1 MNMIA
6 LNTTTQLR
14 QAKRSTVKVKAPM
27 ATKSNI
33 DVKPAASAK
42 HSDHQSGTAKRLVS
56 TKSLSREEWLQ
67 FRKQGIGSSDA
78 AAACGI
84 HPYLSM
90 LELWMIK
97 TGRMTSNIDQ
107 SIEGYSPLYWGNTLE
122 PMVAKYYQEHTG
134 NKVRR
139 VNAILQHPDPDNH
152 FMLANLDY
160 AITGSDEVQILECKT
175 AGEHGVKLW
184 RHGVPLYVTCQVQHQ
199 LAVTGKSAAH
209 ICVLLCGHEAKIYKV
224 ERDERLIAS
233 ITEHE
238 RLFWQYVET
247 DTPPTPDH
255 SESAARALKQL
266 YPKPEPSSK
275 VNLTDDN
282 GANKLFDKLL
292 SYRASIQEIEER
304 HDQVKHQLQTLIADN
319 EIAVF
324 EKGAISWK
332 RSKDSTT
339 LDSKALLKA
348 KPELLKQFSKTRQG
362 SRRFVILNDNQASTH
377 STINKTIESIQYTQ
391 TAHKAHL

>member
-6 LNTTTQLR
+6 LNNTTTTQPRL
-14 QAKRSTVKVKAPM
+14 KRATVKNKVPLNARHNNEELPKVEGK
-27 ATKSNI
+27 T
-33 DVKPAASAK
+33 VKPSAN
-42 HSDHQSGTAKRLVS
+42 QSSTPKRLVN
-56 TKSLSREEWLQ
+56 TKNLSREVWLQ

-97 TGRMTSNIDQ
+97 TGRMESSIDE
-107 SIEGYSPLYWGNTLE
+107 SLEGYSPLYWGNTLE

-160 AITGSDEVQILECKT
+160 AITSSDEAQILECKT
-175 AGEHGVKLW
+175 TGEHGAKLW
-184 RHGVPLYVTCQVQHQ
+184 KHGVPLYVTCQVQHQ
-199 LAVTGKSAAH
+199 LAVTGKQAAH

-224 ERDERLIAS
+224 ERDERLIES
-233 ITEHE
+233 VIEHE
-238 RLFWQYVET
+238 RLFWQYVQT
-247 DTPPTPDH
+247 DTPPSPDH

-266 YPKPEPSSK
+266 YPTPKPSSK
-275 VNLTDDN
+275 VDLREDD
-282 GANKLFDKLL
+282 GANKLFEQLL
-292 SYRASIQEIEER
+292 SYRDYMQELEQR

-332 RSKDSTT
+332 RSKDSTS
-339 LDSKALLKA
+339 LDSKALTKA
-348 KPELLKQFSKTRQG
+348 HPELLEQFSKTRQG
-362 SRRFVILNDNQASTH
+362 SRRFVILNEN
-377 STINKTIESIQYTQ
+377 
-391 TAHKAHL
+391 

>member
-1 MNMIA
+1 METIA
-6 LNTTTQLR
+6 LNNTAQTRRRKRKALQARHTKPTAKINAKKIQPTEKNTT
-14 QAKRSTVKVKAPM
+14 KKDKVVK
-27 ATKSNI
+27 T
-33 DVKPAASAK
+33 
-42 HSDHQSGTAKRLVS
+42 TAKRLVN
-56 TKSLSREEWLQ
+56 TKHLSRDKWLEI
-67 FRKQGIGSSDA
+67 RKQGIGSSDA

-97 TGRMTSNIDQ
+97 TGRMESNLDEG
-107 SIEGYSPLYWGNTLE
+107 IEGYSPLYWGNTLE

-139 VNAILQHPDPDNH
+139 VNAILQHPDPEQH

-175 AGEHGVKLW
+175 TGEHGAKLW
-184 RHGVPLYVTCQVQHQ
+184 KHGVPLYVTCQVQHQ
-199 LAVTGKSAAH
+199 LAVTGKQAAH

-233 ITEHE
+233 IMEHE

-266 YPKPEPSSK
+266 YPKPASK
-275 VNLTDDN
+275 IDFSEDA
-282 GANKLFDKLL
+282 GANKLFTKLL
-292 SYRASIQEIEER
+292 NHRDSMSELQKQ
-304 HDQVKHQLQTLIADN
+304 HDQIKHQLQSLIQDN
-319 EIAVF
+319 EVAVF
-324 EKGAISWK
+324 DKGAISWK
-332 RSKDSTT
+332 RSKDSVS
-339 LDSKALLKA
+339 LDSKAVTKA
-348 KPELLKQFSKTRQG
+348 HPELMDKFSKTRQG
-362 SRRFVILNDNQASTH
+362 SRRFVILNDN
-377 STINKTIESIQYTQ
+377 
-391 TAHKAHL
+391 

>member
-6 LNTTTQLR
+6 LNNTTTTQPRL
-14 QAKRSTVKVKAPM
+14 KRATVKNKTPLNARHNSEELPKVEGKTVKA
-27 ATKSNI
+27 
-33 DVKPAASAK
+33 SAN
-42 HSDHQSGTAKRLVS
+42 QSITAKRLVN
-56 TKSLSREEWLQ
+56 TKSLSREDWLQ

-97 TGRMTSNIDQ
+97 TGRMESSIDE
-107 SIEGYSPLYWGNTLE
+107 SLEGYSPLYWGNSLE

-139 VNAILQHPDPDNH
+139 VNAILQHPDPDKH

-160 AITGSDEVQILECKT
+160 AITGSDEAQILECKT
-175 AGEHGVKLW
+175 AGEHGAKLW
-184 RHGVPLYVTCQVQHQ
+184 KHGVPLYVTCQVQHQ
-199 LAVTGKSAAH
+199 LAVTGKTAAH

-224 ERDERLIAS
+224 ERDERLIES
-233 ITEHE
+233 IMEHE

-266 YPKPEPSSK
+266 YPTPKPSSK
-275 VNLTDDN
+275 VDLRDDD
-282 GANKLFDKLL
+282 GANKLFEQLL
-292 SYRASIQEIEER
+292 SYRDYMQELEQR
-304 HDQVKHQLQTLIADN
+304 HDQVKHQLQSLIQDN
-319 EIAVF
+319 EVAVF

-332 RSKDSTT
+332 RSKDSVS
-339 LDSKALLKA
+339 LDSKAVIKA
-348 KPELLKQFSKTRQG
+348 HPELLERFSKTRQG
-362 SRRFVILNDNQASTH
+362 SRRFVILND
-377 STINKTIESIQYTQ
+377 
-391 TAHKAHL
+391 

>member
-6 LNTTTQLR
+6 LNTNTQPR
-14 QAKRSTVKVKAPM
+14 QAKRAIAKIK
-27 ATKSNI
+27 
-33 DVKPAASAK
+33 AK
-42 HSDHQSGTAKRLVS
+42 HSIEDMPTLKVQNKTVKPSASQTTTAKRLVN
-56 TKSLSREEWLQ
+56 TKDLSREDWLQ
-67 FRKQGIGSSDA
+67 VRKQGIGSSDA

-97 TGRMTSNIDQ
+97 TGRMSSDIDASNNNG
-107 SIEGYSPLYWGNTLE
+107 IEGYSPLYWGNTLE

-139 VNAILQHPDPDNH
+139 VNAILQHPDPDKA

-175 AGEHGVKLW
+175 AGEHGAKLW
-184 RHGVPLYVTCQVQHQ
+184 KHGVPLYVTCQVQHQ
-199 LAVTGKSAAH
+199 LAVTGKQAAH

-224 ERDERLIAS
+224 KRDERLIAS
-233 ITEHE
+233 IMEHE
-238 RLFWQYVET
+238 RLFWQYVQT

-266 YPKPEPSSK
+266 YPTPKPSSK
-275 VNLTDDN
+275 VDLRDDD
-282 GANKLFDKLL
+282 GANKLFEQLL
-292 SYRASIQEIEER
+292 SYREYMQELGQR
-304 HDQVKHQLQTLIADN
+304 HDQVKHQLQSLIQDN
-319 EIAVF
+319 EVAVF

-332 RSKDSTT
+332 RSKDSVS
-339 LDSKALLKA
+339 LDTKAVIKA
-348 KPELLKQFSKTRQG
+348 HPELLTQFSKTRQG
-362 SRRFVILNDNQASTH
+362 SRRFVVLTD
-377 STINKTIESIQYTQ
+377 
-391 TAHKAHL
+391 

>member
-6 LNTTTQLR
+6 LNNTNTTQPR
-14 QAKRSTVKVKAPM
+14 AKRVTVKSKASIKARHNSEELPTTKIEGKTVK
-27 ATKSNI
+27 S
-33 DVKPAASAK
+33 SAI
-42 HSDHQSGTAKRLVS
+42 QSSTPKRLVN
-56 TKSLSREEWLQ
+56 TKNLSREDWLQ

-97 TGRMTSNIDQ
+97 TGRMESSIDERL
-107 SIEGYSPLYWGNTLE
+107 EGYSPLYWGNTLE

-139 VNAILQHPDPDNH
+139 VNAILQHPDSDKH

-160 AITGSDEVQILECKT
+160 AITGCTEAQILECKT
-175 AGEHGVKLW
+175 AGEHGAKLW
-184 RHGVPLYVTCQVQHQ
+184 KHGVPLYVTCQVQHQ
-199 LAVTGKSAAH
+199 LAVTGKTAAH

-233 ITEHE
+233 IIEHE

-255 SESAARALKQL
+255 SESAARALKLL
-266 YPKPEPSSK
+266 YPTPDPSSK
-275 VNLTDDN
+275 VDLREDD
-282 GANKLFDKLL
+282 GANKLFEQLL
-292 SYRASIQEIEER
+292 SYRDYMQELEQR
-304 HDQVKHQLQTLIADN
+304 HDQVKHQLQTLIQNN
-319 EIAVF
+319 EVAVF
-324 EKGAISWK
+324 DKGAISWK
-332 RSKDSTT
+332 RSKDSVS
-339 LDSKALLKA
+339 LDTKAVIKTH
-348 KPELLKQFSKTRQG
+348 PELMEKFSKTRQG
-362 SRRFVILNDNQASTH
+362 SRRFVVLNDG
-377 STINKTIESIQYTQ
+377 
-391 TAHKAHL
+391 

>member
-6 LNTTTQLR
+6 LNNTTTQPR
-14 QAKRSTVKVKAPM
+14 VKRVTVKSKASIKARHNSAELPTTKIEGKTVK
-27 ATKSNI
+27 S
-33 DVKPAASAK
+33 SAI
-42 HSDHQSGTAKRLVS
+42 QSSTPKRLVN
-56 TKSLSREEWLQ
+56 TKSLSREEWLAV
-67 FRKQGIGSSDA
+67 RKQGIGSSDA

-97 TGRMTSNIDQ
+97 TGRMESSIDE
-107 SIEGYSPLYWGNTLE
+107 SLEGYSPLYWGNTLE

-139 VNAILQHPDPDNH
+139 VNAILQHPDPDKH

-160 AITGSDEVQILECKT
+160 SVVGSDKIQILECKT
-175 AGEHGVKLW
+175 AGEHGAKLW
-184 RHGVPLYVTCQVQHQ
+184 KHGVPLYVTCQVQHQ
-199 LAVTGKSAAH
+199 LAVTGKTAAH

-224 ERDERLIAS
+224 ERDERLIES
-233 ITEHE
+233 IIEHE
-238 RLFWQYVET
+238 RLFWQYVAT

-266 YPKPEPSSK
+266 YPNPKPSSK
-275 VNLTDDN
+275 VDLRDDD
-282 GANKLFDKLL
+282 GANKLFEQLL
-292 SYRASIQEIEER
+292 SYRDYMQELEQR

-319 EIAVF
+319 EVAVF

-332 RSKDSTT
+332 RSKDSVG
-339 LDSKALLKA
+339 LDSKAVIKA
-348 KPELLKQFSKTRQG
+348 YPELLAKFSKTRQG
-362 SRRFVILNDNQASTH
+362 SRRFVILN
-377 STINKTIESIQYTQ
+377 E
-391 TAHKAHL
+391 

>member
-1 MNMIA
+1 MNIIA
-6 LNTTTQLR
+6 LNNTTTTQPRL
-14 QAKRSTVKVKAPM
+14 KRATVKGKASRTAKPE
-27 ATKSNI
+27 TKG
-33 DVKPAASAK
+33 KPAELTLKQNETVGRPTQANTST
-42 HSDHQSGTAKRLVS
+42 TAKRLIN
-56 TKSLSREEWLQ
+56 TKSLSREDWLQ
-67 FRKQGIGSSDA
+67 VRKQGIGSSDA

-97 TGRMTSNIDQ
+97 TGRMSSNINESLD
-107 SIEGYSPLYWGNTLE
+107 GYSPLYWGNTLE

-139 VNAILQHPDPDNH
+139 VNAILQHPDPDKH

-175 AGEHGVKLW
+175 AGEHGAKLW
-184 RHGVPLYVTCQVQHQ
+184 KDGVPLYVTCQVQHQ
-199 LAVTGKSAAH
+199 LAVTGKQAAH

-224 ERDERLIAS
+224 ERDERLIES
-233 ITEHE
+233 IIEHE

-266 YPKPEPSSK
+266 YPNPKPSSK
-275 VNLTDDN
+275 VDLTDDD
-282 GANKLFDKLL
+282 GANKLFEQLL
-292 SYRASIQEIEER
+292 SYRDYMQELEQR
-304 HDQVKHQLQTLIADN
+304 HDKVKHQLQTLIADN
-319 EIAVF
+319 EVAIF

-332 RSKDSTT
+332 RSKDNVG
-339 LDSKALLKA
+339 LDSKAVIKA
-348 KPELLKQFSKTRQG
+348 HPELLTKFSKTRQG
-362 SRRFVILNDNQASTH
+362 SRRFVILND
-377 STINKTIESIQYTQ
+377 
-391 TAHKAHL
+391 

>member
-1 MNMIA
+1 MNMIT
-6 LNTTTQLR
+6 LNTSTQPR
-14 QAKRSTVKVKAPM
+14 QAKRATVRL
-27 ATKSNI
+27 
-33 DVKPAASAK
+33 KPAVMKSK
-42 HSDHQSGTAKRLVS
+42 QSDTADKPAQSNTLTTAKRLIN
-56 TKSLSREEWLQ
+56 TKELSREDWLQ

-90 LELWMIK
+90 FELWLIK
-97 TGRMTSNIDQ
+97 TGRMTSDIDE
-107 SIEGYSPLYWGNTLE
+107 SIEGYAPLYWGNTLE

-139 VNAILQHPDPDNH
+139 VNAILQHPEQP

-175 AGEHGVKLW
+175 AGEHGAKLW
-184 RHGVPLYVTCQVQHQ
+184 KHGVPLYVTCQVQHQ
-199 LAVTGKSAAH
+199 LAVTGKQAAH

-224 ERDERLIAS
+224 ERDERLIES
-233 ITEHE
+233 IIEHE

-247 DTPPTPDH
+247 GTPPTPDH

-266 YPKPEPSSK
+266 YPTPKPSSK
-275 VNLTDDN
+275 VDLREDN
-282 GANKLFDKLL
+282 GANKLFEQLL
-292 SYRASIQEIEER
+292 SYRDYMQELEQR

-319 EIAVF
+319 EVAVF

-332 RSKDSTT
+332 RSKDSVG
-339 LDSKALLKA
+339 LDSKAVIKA
-348 KPELLKQFSKTRQG
+348 HPELLAQFSKIRQG
-362 SRRFVILNDNQASTH
+362 SRRFVVLND
-377 STINKTIESIQYTQ
+377 
-391 TAHKAHL
+391 

>member
-6 LNTTTQLR
+6 LNNTTTTQPRL
-14 QAKRSTVKVKAPM
+14 KRATVKGKASRIAKPE
-27 ATKSNI
+27 TKG
-33 DVKPAASAK
+33 KPAELTLKQNEAIGRPNQANTST
-42 HSDHQSGTAKRLVS
+42 TAKRLIN
-56 TKSLSREEWLQ
+56 TKSLSREDWLQ

-97 TGRMTSNIDQ
+97 TGRMSSNINESLD
-107 SIEGYSPLYWGNTLE
+107 GYSPLYWGNTLE

-139 VNAILQHPDPDNH
+139 VNAILQHPAPDKH

-175 AGEHGVKLW
+175 AGEHGAKLW
-184 RHGVPLYVTCQVQHQ
+184 KHGVPLYVTCQVQHQ
-199 LAVTGKSAAH
+199 LAVTGKTAAH

-224 ERDERLIAS
+224 ERDEKLIAS
-233 ITEHE
+233 IIEHE

-247 DTPPTPDH
+247 DTPPTPNH

-266 YPKPEPSSK
+266 YPASQPSSK
-275 VNLTDDN
+275 VDLRDDD
-282 GANKLFDKLL
+282 GANKLFEQLL
-292 SYRASIQEIEER
+292 SYRDYMQELEQR
-304 HDQVKHQLQTLIADN
+304 HDKVKHQLQTLIADN
-319 EIAVF
+319 EVAVF

-332 RSKDSTT
+332 RSKDSVG
-339 LDSKALLKA
+339 LDSKAVIKA
-348 KPELLKQFSKTRQG
+348 HPELLAKFSKTKQG
-362 SRRFVILNDNQASTH
+362 SRRFVILND
-377 STINKTIESIQYTQ
+377 
-391 TAHKAHL
+391 

>member
-6 LNTTTQLR
+6 LNNTTIIQPR
-14 QAKRSTVKVKAPM
+14 AKRVTVKSKASIKARHNSEELPTPKVDNK
-27 ATKSNI
+27 A
-33 DVKPAASAK
+33 VKPSAN
-42 HSDHQSGTAKRLVS
+42 QSTTPKRLVN
-56 TKSLSREEWLQ
+56 TKNLSREDWLQ

-97 TGRMTSNIDQ
+97 TGRMESSVDESID
-107 SIEGYSPLYWGNTLE
+107 GYSPLYWGNTLE

-139 VNAILQHPDPDNH
+139 VNAILQHPDPDKA

-175 AGEHGVKLW
+175 AGEHGAKLW
-184 RHGVPLYVTCQVQHQ
+184 KHGVPLYVTCQVQHQ
-199 LAVTGKSAAH
+199 LAVTGKQAAH

-233 ITEHE
+233 IIEHE
-238 RLFWQYVET
+238 REFWQYVET

-266 YPKPEPSSK
+266 YPTPEPSSK
-275 VNLTDDN
+275 VDLRDDD
-282 GANKLFDKLL
+282 GANKLFEQLL
-292 SYRASIQEIEER
+292 SYRDYMQELEQR
-304 HDQVKHQLQTLIADN
+304 HDQVKHQLQSLIQDN

-324 EKGAISWK
+324 SMGAISWK
-332 RSKDSTT
+332 RSKDSIG
-339 LDSKALLKA
+339 LDSKAVIKA
-348 KPELLKQFSKTRQG
+348 HPELLAKFGKTRQG
-362 SRRFVILNDNQASTH
+362 SRRFVVLND
-377 STINKTIESIQYTQ
+377 
-391 TAHKAHL
+391 

>member
-6 LNTTTQLR
+6 LNTTTQPR
-14 QAKRSTVKVKAPM
+14 VKRATVEGKSPINARYNSEDRPITKVEGKA
-27 ATKSNI
+27 
-33 DVKPAASAK
+33 VKPSTN
-42 HSDHQSGTAKRLVS
+42 QSTTPKRLVN
-56 TKSLSREEWLQ
+56 TKNLSREDWLQ

-97 TGRMTSNIDQ
+97 TGRMESSIDQ

-139 VNAILQHPDPDNH
+139 VNAILQHPDPDKA

-175 AGEHGVKLW
+175 AGEHGAKLW
-184 RHGVPLYVTCQVQHQ
+184 KHGVPLYVTCQVQHQ
-199 LAVTGKSAAH
+199 LAVTGKTAAH

-224 ERDERLIAS
+224 ERDERLIES
-233 ITEHE
+233 IIEHE

-266 YPKPEPSSK
+266 YPNPKPSSK
-275 VNLTDDN
+275 VDLTDDD
-282 GANKLFDKLL
+282 GANKLFEQLL
-292 SYRASIQEIEER
+292 SYRDYMQELEQR
-304 HDQVKHQLQTLIADN
+304 HDQVKHQLQSLIADN
-319 EIAVF
+319 EVAVF

-332 RSKDSTT
+332 RSKDSTS
-339 LDSKALLKA
+339 LDSNALIKAH
-348 KPELLKQFSKTRQG
+348 PELLEQFSKTRPG
-362 SRRFVILNDNQASTH
+362 SRRFVILNDN
-377 STINKTIESIQYTQ
+377 
-391 TAHKAHL
+391 

>member
-6 LNTTTQLR
+6 LNNTNTTQPRL
-14 QAKRSTVKVKAPM
+14 KRATVKS
-27 ATKSNI
+27 KSSLSARHNSEALPTLKVESKT
-33 DVKPAASAK
+33 VKPSA
-42 HSDHQSGTAKRLVS
+42 HQSTTAKLLVS
-56 TKSLSREEWLQ
+56 TKSLSREDWLQ

-97 TGRMTSNIDQ
+97 TGRMESSVDE
-107 SIEGYSPLYWGNTLE
+107 SIKGYSPLYWGNTLE
-122 PMVAKYYQEHTG
+122 PIVAKYYQEHTG

-139 VNAILQHPDPDNH
+139 VNAILQHPEQP

-175 AGEHGVKLW
+175 TGEHGAKLW
-184 RHGVPLYVTCQVQHQ
+184 KHGVPLYVTCQVQHQ
-199 LAVTGKSAAH
+199 LAVTGKTAAH

-224 ERDERLIAS
+224 ERDERLIES
-233 ITEHE
+233 IMEHE

-266 YPKPEPSSK
+266 YPAPQPSSK
-275 VNLTDDN
+275 VDLRDDD
-282 GANKLFDKLL
+282 GANKLFEQLL
-292 SYRASIQEIEER
+292 SYRDYMQELEQR
-304 HDQVKHQLQTLIADN
+304 HNQVKHQLQTLIADN
-319 EIAVF
+319 EVAVF

-332 RSKDSTT
+332 RSKDSVG
-339 LDSKALLKA
+339 LDSKAVIKA
-348 KPELLKQFSKTRQG
+348 HPELLAKFSKTRPG
-362 SRRFVILNDNQASTH
+362 SRRFVILND
-377 STINKTIESIQYTQ
+377 
-391 TAHKAHL
+391 

>member
-6 LNTTTQLR
+6 LNNTNTTQPRL
-14 QAKRSTVKVKAPM
+14 KRATVKGKASRT
-27 ATKSNI
+27 TKPETKG
-33 DVKPAASAK
+33 KPAELTLKQNEAVGRPTLANTS
-42 HSDHQSGTAKRLVS
+42 TTPKRLVN
-56 TKSLSREEWLQ
+56 TKDLSREDWLQ

-97 TGRMTSNIDQ
+97 TGRMESSIDESNNSID
-107 SIEGYSPLYWGNTLE
+107 GYSPLYWGNTLE

-139 VNAILQHPDPDNH
+139 VNAILQHPDNH

-175 AGEHGVKLW
+175 AGEQGAKLW
-184 RHGVPLYVTCQVQHQ
+184 KHGVPLYVTCQVQHQ
-199 LAVTGKSAAH
+199 LAVTGKTAAH

-224 ERDERLIAS
+224 ERDERLIES
-233 ITEHE
+233 IIEQE
-238 RLFWQYVET
+238 RLFWQYVAT

-266 YPKPEPSSK
+266 YPNPKPSSK
-275 VNLTDDN
+275 VDLRDDD
-282 GANKLFDKLL
+282 GANKLFEQLL
-292 SYRASIQEIEER
+292 SYRDYMQELEQR
-304 HDQVKHQLQTLIADN
+304 HDQVKHQLQSLIQDN
-319 EIAVF
+319 EVAVF

-332 RSKDSTT
+332 RSKDSIG
-339 LDSKALLKA
+339 LDSKAVIKA
-348 KPELLKQFSKTRQG
+348 HPELLAKFSKTKQG
-362 SRRFVILNDNQASTH
+362 SRRFVVLSD
-377 STINKTIESIQYTQ
+377 
-391 TAHKAHL
+391 

>member
-6 LNTTTQLR
+6 LNNTNTTQPRL
-14 QAKRSTVKVKAPM
+14 KRATVKGKASRTAKPE
-27 ATKSNI
+27 TKG
-33 DVKPAASAK
+33 KPAELTLKQNEAVGRPNQANTST
-42 HSDHQSGTAKRLVS
+42 TAKRLIN
-56 TKSLSREEWLQ
+56 TKSLSREDWLQ

-97 TGRMTSNIDQ
+97 TGRMISDIDE
-107 SIEGYSPLYWGNTLE
+107 SLEGYSPLYWGNTLE

-139 VNAILQHPDPDNH
+139 VNAILQHPDPDKA

-175 AGEHGVKLW
+175 AGEHGAKLW
-184 RHGVPLYVTCQVQHQ
+184 KHGVPLYVTCQVQHQ
-199 LAVTGKSAAH
+199 LAVTGKQAAH

-233 ITEHE
+233 IMEHE

-266 YPKPEPSSK
+266 YPNPKPSSK
-275 VNLTDDN
+275 VDLTDDD
-282 GANKLFDKLL
+282 GANKLFEQLL
-292 SYRASIQEIEER
+292 SYRDYMQELEQR

-332 RSKDSTT
+332 RSKDSVG
-339 LDSKALLKA
+339 LDSKALTKA
-348 KPELLKQFSKTRQG
+348 HPELLATFSKTKQG
-362 SRRFVILNDNQASTH
+362 SRRFVVLTD
-377 STINKTIESIQYTQ
+377 
-391 TAHKAHL
+391 